1 MFIGSIVFDLHIPY
15 SNSLKEKRM
24 VIRSVKEKLKS
35 KFNVSVSEV
44 GDQNLW
50 QSAQIAVVMVAPDQK
65 QVEKVMQ
72 NVINFVEVNFPDI
85 HINIYKE
92 II

>member
-1 MFIGSIVFDLHIPY
+1 MIIGSVVFEIHLPY
-15 SNSLKEKRM
+15 AGSLKEKRM
-24 VIRSVKEKLKS
+24 IIRSVKEKLKS

-44 GDQNLW
+44 GDHDKW
-50 QSAQIAVVMVAPDQK
+50 QSAQVAVVTVAPDRK
-65 QVEKVMQ
+65 QAEKVVQ
-72 NVINFVEVNFPDI
+72 NVINFVETNYPDI

>member
-1 MFIGSIVFDLHIPY
+1 MIIGSIVFEFYIPH
-15 SNSLKEKRM
+15 SGSLKEKRM
-24 VIRSVKEKLKS
+24 VVRSVKEKLKS

-44 GDQNLW
+44 GNQELW
-50 QSAQIAVVMVAPDQK
+50 QSAQIAVVTVAPDKK
-65 QVEKVMQ
+65 QVEKVIQ
-72 NVINFVEVNFPDI
+72 NVINFVEVNFPDL